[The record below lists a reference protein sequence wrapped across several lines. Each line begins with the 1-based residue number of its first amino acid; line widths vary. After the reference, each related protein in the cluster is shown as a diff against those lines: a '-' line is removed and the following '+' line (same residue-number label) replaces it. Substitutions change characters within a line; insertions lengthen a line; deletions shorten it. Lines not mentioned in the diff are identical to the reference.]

1 MLKKL
6 LLSLS
11 LLVAT
16 VATHANTLTILN
28 LTGCAYFVDLNEGGR
43 VYVTPISSTFF
54 ADPSQVG
61 AGAPATGTFIAA
73 TVLRDGYADAI
84 GVGRAPMYPQ
94 QVMSSDVVGD
104 FPACNSGNSYAAH
117 WNDNGNIVLL
127 IM

>member
-61 AGAPATGTFIAA
+61 AGAPATGVTGRLCRCDRCGPSAHVPAA
-73 TVLRDGYADAI
+73 GHVQRCC
-84 GVGRAPMYPQ
+84 R
-94 QVMSSDVVGD
+94 
-104 FPACNSGNSYAAH
+104 
-117 WNDNGNIVLL
+117 
-127 IM
+127 

>member
-84 GVGRAPMYPQ
+84 GVALQDWIPAIVTRSRELERA
-94 QVMSSDVVGD
+94 
-104 FPACNSGNSYAAH
+104 
-117 WNDNGNIVLL
+117 
-127 IM
+127 